1 MVRSI
6 LLNLTGGEMVNFREA
21 FKISIA
27 FVGVV
32 VGAGFASGQEIMQF
46 FTSFGMVGL
55 VGAVISGALFIF
67 LALALSTLGQ
77 QKASLSHKRV
87 TYAICGKYFG
97 LFVYVLITSFMF
109 AISLVMLVGPGS
121 FVVQ

>member
-1 MVRSI
+1 MHGVCYGFMFCCKQKTAYELRISDWSSDVCSSD

-67 LALALSTLGQ
+67 LAMALSTLGQ
-77 QKASLSHKRV
+77 QQASLSPTRV
-87 TYAICGKYFG
+87 I
-97 LFVYVLITSFMF
+97 
-109 AISLVMLVGPGS
+109 
-121 FVVQ
+121 

>member
-1 MVRSI
+1 
-6 LLNLTGGEMVNFREA
+6 MVNFREA

-27 FVGVV
+27 FVGGV

-67 LALALSTLGQ
+67 LAMALSTLGQ
-77 QKASLSHKRV
+77 QTAYLSHKRV
-87 TYAICGKYFG
+87 NTAICGKSLG
-97 LFVYVLITSFMF
+97 MFVARKS
-109 AISLVMLVGPGS
+109 
-121 FVVQ
+121 VVEGKSG

>member
-32 VGAGFASGQEIMQF
+32 VGAGFASGQDIMQF
-46 FTSFGMVGL
+46 FTSFGLVGL
-55 VGAVISGALFIF
+55 VGAVISGALSSDERRVGNVCVRTCSSRWSPSHYTQTAH
-67 LALALSTLGQ
+67 LYHLLYSTFYL
-77 QKASLSHKRV
+77 H
-87 TYAICGKYFG
+87 
-97 LFVYVLITSFMF
+97 
-109 AISLVMLVGPGS
+109 P
-121 FVVQ
+121 

>member
-67 LALALSTLGQ
+67 LAMALSPLGQ

-87 TYAICGKYFG
+87 IYDICGKYLG
-97 LFVYVLITSFMF
+97 LFFDVLITFFKIGRESGWER
-109 AISLVMLVGPGS
+109 V
-121 FVVQ
+121 

>member
-6 LLNLTGGEMVNFREA
+6 LLKLTGGEMVKFSEA

-67 LALALSTLGQ
+67 LAMALSTLGQ

-87 TYAICGKYFG
+87 IYAICGKYLG
-97 LFVYVLITSFMF
+97 MFVDVLIKIGR
-109 AISLVMLVGPGS
+109 AHV
-121 FVVQ
+121 